1 MYTTVNQDGVLNN
14 YPTVATIYY
23 AEYPT
28 VWEQRHYLLQGAA
41 ATLLVGLLILTSL
54 AASSIG

>member
-14 YPTVATIYY
+14 YAPELPIYY

-28 VWEQRHYLLQGAA
+28 VWQQQRYALQGAV
-41 ATLLVGLLILTSL
+41 ATLLVSLLILTSL
-54 AASSIG
+54 AVS

>member
-14 YPTVATIYY
+14 YAPELPIYY

-28 VWEQRHYLLQGAA
+28 VWQQQRYALQGAV

-54 AASSIG
+54 AVS